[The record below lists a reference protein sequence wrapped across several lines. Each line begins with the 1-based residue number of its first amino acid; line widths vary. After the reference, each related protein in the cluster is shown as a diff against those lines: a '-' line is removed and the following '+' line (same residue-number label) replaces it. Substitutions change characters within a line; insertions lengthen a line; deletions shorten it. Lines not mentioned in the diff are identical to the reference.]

1 MSTRRA
7 KRIGLIEPPR
17 ELNKTTKHKITIFS
31 KNNKNSKKIFIITI
45 FECKT
50 SITIY
55 IGSPNIYCIDCQLL
69 KNINTGIPYTGIL
82 TKARWDI
89 ECSID
94 NYFKKGNDSP
104 AQEQFKN
111 QLYELDDSI
120 LIIKLLLS
128 YIKNNYPTV
137 HDIIFT
143 DMSTKECDDKSSV
156 NLASMKVFTDGKT
169 WYETHF
175 DVKMGDIYKE
185 LYDKMK
191 IQANKIKSELQFD
204 NFMGYAIIDKLAIEK
219 EELKKIYN
227 EARTWQDFFS
237 QIREKIG
244 VSKYCI
250 WLGTSNWFDNFVR
263 TILQFNTL
271 GLQFIF
277 EPKEYITYSINEYT
291 GGRHTTIK
299 KYSKQTN

>member
-7 KRIGLIEPPR
+7 KRIGLIENPR
-17 ELNKTTKHKITIFS
+17 DLIKTTKHKITIVS

-55 IGSPNIYCIDCQLL
+55 IGSSNIYCVDCQLL

-82 TKARWDI
+82 TKARWDT

-94 NYFKKGNDSP
+94 NYFKKGN
-104 AQEQFKN
+104 
-111 QLYELDDSI
+111 DSI

-137 HDIIFT
+137 NDIIFT

-175 DVKMGDIYKE
+175 DVKMGEIYKE

-191 IQANKIKSELQFD
+191 IQANKIKSELHFD
-204 NFMGYAIIDKLAIEK
+204 NFMGYAIIDKLGIEK

-227 EARTWQDFFS
+227 EATTWQDFFS
-237 QIREKIG
+237 QIRDKIG

-250 WLGTSNWFDNFVR
+250 WLGTGNWFDNFVC
-263 TILQFNTL
+263 TTLKFNTL
-271 GLQFIF
+271 SLQFIF
-277 EPKEYITYSINEYT
+277 EPKEYITYSTNEYT
-291 GGRHTTIK
+291 GGRHTTMK
-299 KYSKQTN
+299 KYSK